1 MDPANNIDI
10 GTLPPCRKSLR
21 QHIKRANY
29 QTCIWKR
36 AHVPD
41 SEIPPPTE
49 GHGWVLIDSKMEP
62 LWTEEDILPQQLA
75 DILEEALQS
84 DEDDSEPEDPEFVES
99 DDSS

>member
-1 MDPANNIDI
+1 
-10 GTLPPCRKSLR
+10 
-21 QHIKRANY
+21 
-29 QTCIWKR
+29 
-36 AHVPD
+36 
-41 SEIPPPTE
+41 
-49 GHGWVLIDSKMEP
+49 MEP